1 MHIFCVKL
9 YNNYKRGRNEKKY
22 FCISTERSNYIN
34 REDIYITLMNKKI
47 VFSVIY
53 ISLLCSVSFAL
64 ADSVAIPNPLESA
77 GIGTFGDLI
86 LKIADAVGKAVAS
99 LGTLMIIV
107 AGIFYATSAG
117 NPEGVNKAKAALT
130 YAVIG
135 IVIGLAAS
143 GIVVIIKT
151 ILGIP

>member
-1 MHIFCVKL
+1 
-9 YNNYKRGRNEKKY
+9 
-22 FCISTERSNYIN
+22 
-34 REDIYITLMNKKI
+34 
-47 VFSVIY
+47 
-53 ISLLCSVSFAL
+53 
-64 ADSVAIPNPLESA
+64 
-77 GIGTFGDLI
+77 
-86 LKIADAVGKAVAS
+86 
-99 LGTLMIIV
+99 MIIV